1 MTKRSQKAFTV
12 TDDHPSNEG
21 DVPRVSGQRESSP
34 RWSATTKAVVAAAL
48 FVLIAGVV
56 IRFQVLLA
64 PLVFVF
70 LLSFLLFPVIRTLSR
85 VTRLPWGIATTVV
98 FVLLIVVLVAS
109 STALGIVIFQQLSS
123 LLGVLQTTIVRLPQI
138 ITEWVVSLPQSFI
151 VLGFEIPAPQFD
163 QIDVT
168 ALVNQVIGIIQ
179 PGLAQAG
186 NLLTNVASGTAT
198 TLGWGVFVLT
208 VAFFTLVDLGDAPDP
223 RMVLA
228 NIETPGY
235 DEDIRRLF
243 NKLAQI
249 WNAFVRGQVLLY
261 FLAAMIYF
269 VALTAL
275 GVRFA
280 LGLSLIAGLARFI
293 PYVGPFIIWGT
304 VGLVA
309 YFQPGTY
316 FGLDPLWHTLIVII
330 AVSLVDLFFD
340 NVVSPQ
346 LFGSVLGVHPAAV
359 LVAVIM
365 LASTVGF
372 IGLLIAAPTL
382 ATVQLFGTYALRK
395 LFDLDP
401 WPKRVEDEEKGL
413 LNMSVGELHEYFRKR
428 LETMQRWWR
437 MRSARLRG
445 QSVEVKSVDVM
456 PVKAQPPAGDDA
468 DDAEA

>member
-1 MTKRSQKAFTV
+1 MKKRTQKAFTV
-12 TDDHPSNEG
+12 TDESANEG
-21 DVPRVSGQRESSP
+21 DAPPVTVPQESSP

-56 IRFQVLLA
+56 VRFQVLLA

-70 LLSFLLFPVIRTLSR
+70 LLSFLLFPVIRTVSR

-98 FVLLIVVLVAS
+98 FLLLIVVLVAS
-109 STALGIVIFQQLSS
+109 STALGIVIFQQLTS
-123 LLGVLQTTIVRLPQI
+123 LLGVLQTTIVTLPQL
-138 ITEWVVSLPQSFI
+138 ITEWVTALPESFV

-186 NLLTNVASGTAT
+186 NLLTNLASGTAT

-208 VAFFTLVDLGDAPDP
+208 VSFFTLVELSDAPDP
-223 RMVLA
+223 RLLLA
-228 NIETPGY
+228 NIELPGY
-235 DEDIRRLF
+235 DEDVRRLF
-243 NKLAQI
+243 TKLGQI

-261 FLAAMIYF
+261 FLAAIIYF

-293 PYVGPFIIWGT
+293 PYVGPLIIWGT

-309 YFQPGTY
+309 YFQPGMY
-316 FGLDPLWHTLIVII
+316 LGLDPLWHTVIVLV

-340 NVVSPQ
+340 NVVSPR

-365 LASTVGF
+365 LASTIGF

-401 WPKRVEDEEKGL
+401 WPKRLEDEEKGL
-413 LNMSVGELHEYFRKR
+413 LNMSLPELRDYFGKR
-428 LETMQRWWR
+428 IEAVRRWWR
-437 MRSARLRG
+437 MRAARLRG
-445 QSVEVKSVDVM
+445 RPMDVKPVGVKPVEV
-456 PVKAQPPAGDDA
+456 QPPTGDDA
-468 DDAEA
+468 DDVEA